1 MDEKLKEAI
10 KKVSEEL
17 SALSNEEF
25 NKKLKE
31 HEGGDIAE
39 ALEELGFFE
48 RYYCVCFGQ
57 LGEVDDIIFLDTRNQ
72 ADSEEQVYEWKNA
85 PNKSETP
92 LPWNCVTSVL
102 SIRDV
107 WSLIETYKDNIKRLE
122 EVS

>member
-17 SALSNEEF
+17 GALSNEEF

-31 HEGGDIAE
+31 HEGGWISE
-39 ALEELGFFE
+39 ALLELGFFE

-57 LGEVDDIIFLDTRNQ
+57 LGEIDNIIFLKSRNVDD
-72 ADSEEQVYEWKNA
+72 AMDEVEEWQND
-85 PNKSETP
+85 PNRDKTP
-92 LPWNCVTSVL
+92 LPRNYEMDVL
-102 SIRDV
+102 SIIDV
-107 WSLIETYKDNIKRLE
+107 WRLIKTYKDNIKKLE